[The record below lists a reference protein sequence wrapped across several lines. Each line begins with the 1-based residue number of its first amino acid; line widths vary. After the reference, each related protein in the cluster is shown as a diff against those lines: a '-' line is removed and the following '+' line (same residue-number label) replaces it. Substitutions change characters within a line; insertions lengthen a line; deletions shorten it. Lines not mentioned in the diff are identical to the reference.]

1 MAKYKLE
8 DIAKRC
14 SDALEKKEQ
23 WRSIYEDCYEF
34 AMPSRNIYDGGYE
47 NRVGGQNKMVRV
59 FDSTAIHSTHRF
71 ANRLQSGLFP
81 PYSRWCRLEAGPEI
95 PPERRPEAQAALD
108 IYTEKMFSV
117 LRQTNFDLAM
127 GEFLLDL
134 CAGTAAMIIQPG
146 DAITPIK
153 YQTVPPFL
161 LGIEEGAN
169 GVIDNTQRSAIQN
182 EFSAL
187 ASEIERIAV
196 TTKFNGLNLI
206 QGGNDLTFQIG
217 FDGGS
222 TSQLTYG
229 AVDVR
234 LAGMGLASTGVS
246 APSFSVLAT
255 AGDEVQSQVAARSA
269 LDAIQLAITS
279 VNQQR
284 GKLGALESRLE
295 VTINNLQVARENFKA
310 AESRIRDV
318 DVATEAAELT
328 RLNIL
333 QQAGAAVLAQANQV
347 PQLALQLLGR

>member
-1 MAKYKLE
+1 MAINIRTNLPALSAQRNLE
-8 DIAKRC
+8 AT
-14 SDALEKKEQ
+14 S
-23 WRSIYEDCYEF
+23 
-34 AMPSRNIYDGGYE
+34 
-47 NRVGGQNKMVRV
+47 
-59 FDSTAIHSTHRF
+59 
-71 ANRLQSGLFP
+71 NRLTTSYQRLSSGLRINRA
-81 PYSRWCRLEAGPEI
+81 SDDAAGLAIAENLRANSATATVAMRNANDGI
-95 PPERRPEAQAALD
+95 SVITIADQAVGQV
-108 IYTEKMFSV
+108 TSV
-117 LRQTNFDLAM
+117 LNRMAELA
-127 GEFLLDL
+127 E
-134 CAGTAAMIIQPG
+134 QS
-146 DAITPIK
+146 
-153 YQTVPPFL
+153 
-161 LGIEEGAN
+161 AN
-169 GVIDNTQRSAIQN
+169 GVIDNTQRSALQN

-206 QGGNDLTFQIG
+206 KGGNDLTFQIG

-234 LAGMGLASTGVS
+234 LAGMGLADSGVS
-246 APSFSVLAT
+246 APNFSVLAQ